1 MKSKNLVFI
10 FLILISGSM
19 YSQVTNLNGQI
30 TSVEDIELEGLNIQN
45 LSRSR
50 GTITNNKGEF
60 RIVASIKDTLAISA
74 LHIQTI
80 ILIVDEENI
89 NKKSISINLIEKLNE
104 LEAVNL
110 RRTALTGYIGADLSS
125 IPTKVLITAS
135 SLGLPNADLPRL
147 TKSQRELYAANSGGL
162 NQLINI
168 ISGKTKSIKM
178 GIELHNKQVLTLQ
191 LLDKFPETYFTQSLK
206 INKDQVYSFLFF
218 CEDDAEYEVVL
229 KQSNLR
235 IIKFLERKSLQ
246 FHKSLVEEG

>member
-10 FLILISGSM
+10 FLILISGTM

-30 TSVEDIELEGLNIQN
+30 KSVEDIELEGLNIQN
-45 LSRSR
+45 LSSSR

-60 RIVASIKDTLAISA
+60 RIAASRNDTLAISA

-80 ILIVDEENI
+80 ILIVDDENI
-89 NKKSISINLIEKLNE
+89 AQKSISINLIEKLNE

-110 RRTALTGYIGADLSS
+110 RRTSLTGYIGADISN
-125 IPTKVLITAS
+125 IPTKQSITAS

-147 TKSQRELYAANSGGL
+147 SKSDRELYAANSGGL

-178 GIELHNKQVLTLQ
+178 GIELQNKQILTLQ
-191 LLDKFPETYFTQSLK
+191 LLDKFPESYFTQALK
-206 INKDQVYSFLFF
+206 IEKEKLYSFLFF
-218 CEDDAEYEVVL
+218 CEDDSEYEVVM

-235 IIKFLERKSLQ
+235 IIKFLEKKSLEY
-246 FHKSLVEEG
+246 HKSMIQEG